1 MEILK
6 LKKISKDYNLKKRT
20 ISILED
26 INLTINKGEIISIYG
41 ESGSGKSTLLNIIG
55 GLDKSF
61 NGELLFENKDIKSNL
76 DIYRNQNIGFVF
88 QNFNLISYL
97 NLIDNVEMPLLVSN
111 LSRKKRKELSK
122 KALIKVGLKDHM
134 YKRPNELSGG
144 ERQRVAIARAII
156 KEPKI
161 LICDEPTGSLDSK
174 NTKEI
179 IKIFLNLSQMG
190 HTIIIATHSNEVAKI
205 SNKVITIKDGSIYS
219 EIIQDDFLEF
229 YEKVKLTKKIKKS
242 SFLKTTILSL
252 KNSKQKIFR
261 NMIISLGSS
270 IGIMSLIV
278 TMSMSSGIKNHI
290 NKAIIESR
298 NSKILDIYN
307 EKQDGNVLISK
318 KFEDKDLEIINKIDI
333 KNISLGY
340 TEKGIFNFKVFNDIY
355 SFDNINTYSKS
366 LNETLLLDGKFP
378 NENEVLVNS
387 NMKDI
392 IKTEGT
398 IFIETP
404 FKNNVFKVS
413 GVYEDGL
420 SEKNIY
426 FNYKDLEKVYD
437 VKPNVLF
444 LETDNISL
452 TKQKIL
458 EKGYFISYIEESL
471 KIFNET
477 FDIII
482 YILLIACILSLI
494 ISSVMIMVV
503 LYISVLERT
512 KEIGTFRAFGFTKKD
527 IRKIFIS
534 DGFLFGLISGL
545 IGIALS
551 IIILSN
557 FERFILDT
565 FKLSVPIIN
574 YSYICYALFVSVCV
588 SVLSSILPSIKASNL
603 NIIDALRYE

>member
-298 NSKILDIYN
+298 NSKILEIYN

-340 TEKGIFNFKVFNDIY
+340 TEKGIFNFKENNVIH
-355 SFDNINTYSKS
+355 SFDNINTYSES
-366 LNETLLLDGKFP
+366 LNEALLLEGDFP

-551 IIILSN
+551 IIILSS

-588 SVLSSILPSIKASNL
+588 SVLSSILPSMKASNL